1 MRHPRGRRAIGI
13 GLLLPGLL
21 LAQPCLGH
29 GESRASKPPTRK
41 IAPKSQ
47 QGERKGRPQPKAQAP
62 HKTPRATTIHVVRH
76 GDTVSRLAVHYG
88 IRRHAIIAANHLSRP
103 EQLRLGQRLSIPSA
117 RAMTAEGKE
126 ASRVEAIESGGD
138 VLLVRTGKRGV
149 ATRLSL
155 VAPELEPQVQGLIW
169 PIDGNVVSPFGRRL
183 SGWHA
188 GTDIKA
194 ELGTPILAAGDGL
207 VIASGQ
213 EGGYGRIIRIQHQ
226 GGIVTVYAH
235 NLENFVGVGE
245 WVAAGTIIAT
255 VGRSG
260 SASAPHLHFEVR
272 HEGLA
277 YNPLQ
282 FLPPREIVELRPD
295 DAPDQPAE
303 SARAHGVGDKD
314 NE

>member
-88 IRRHAIIAANHLSRP
+88 IRRQAIIAANHLSRP
-103 EQLRLGQRLSIPSA
+103 EQLRPGQRLSIPSA
-117 RAMTAEGKE
+117 RAMSAEGK

-194 ELGTPILAAGDGL
+194 ELGTPILAVGDGL

-245 WVAAGTIIAT
+245 WVTAGMIIGT

-272 HEGLA
+272 HEDLA

-282 FLPPREIVELRPD
+282 FLPPREVIVLRPD

>member
-1 MRHPRGRRAIGI
+1 
-13 GLLLPGLL
+13 LLPGLL

-29 GESRASKPPTRK
+29 GESRSSKPPTRK
-41 IAPKSQ
+41 SAPKSS
-47 QGERKGRPQPKAQAP
+47 QGERKARPQPKAQGP
-62 HKTPRATTIHVVRH
+62 HKTLVHVVRH

-88 IRRHAIIAANHLSRP
+88 VRRQAIIEANHLSRP
-103 EQLRLGQRLSIPSA
+103 EQLRLGQRLRIPSG
-117 RAMTAEGKE
+117 RALTGERTAFRIEG
-126 ASRVEAIESGGD
+126 VESGGD
-138 VLLVRTGKRGV
+138 VLLVRTGKRRV
-149 ATRLSL
+149 ATRLSM
-155 VAPELEPQVQGLIW
+155 VAPELELQAAGLIW
-169 PIDGNVVSPFGRRL
+169 PIEGNVVSPFGRRL
-183 SGWHA
+183 RGWHA
-188 GTDIKA
+188 GTDIQA

-207 VIASGQ
+207 VVASGQ

-226 GGIVTVYAH
+226 GAIVTVYAH

-245 WVAAGTIIAT
+245 WVAAGAIIAT

-260 SASAPHLHFEVR
+260 SATAPHLHFEVR

-282 FLPPREIVELRPD
+282 FLPPREVIELRPD

-303 SARAHGVGDKD
+303 SAQVHGVGDKD

>member
-1 MRHPRGRRAIGI
+1 VKHPRHRRAIGI

-29 GESRASKPPTRK
+29 GESRSSPPPTRK
-41 IAPKSQ
+41 IAPKSSQ
-47 QGERKGRPQPKAQAP
+47 SERKARPQPKAQAP
-62 HKTPRATTIHVVRH
+62 HKTVLHVVRH

-88 IRRHAIIAANHLSRP
+88 VKRQAIIAANHLSRP

-117 RAMTAEGKE
+117 RAMIAEPK
-126 ASRVEAIESGGD
+126 ALRVEAIESGGD
-138 VLLVRTGKRGV
+138 VLLVRTGKRRV

-155 VAPELEPQVQGLIW
+155 VAPELEPQAQGLIW
-169 PIDGNVVSPFGRRL
+169 PIGGNVVSPFGRRL

-188 GTDIKA
+188 GTDIQA

-245 WVAAGTIIAT
+245 WVAAGAIIAT

-282 FLPPREIVELRPD
+282 FLPPREIIELRPD

>member
-1 MRHPRGRRAIGI
+1 VKHPHRRRAIGI

-21 LAQPCLGH
+21 LAQPCFGH
-29 GESRASKPPTRK
+29 GDSRSSKAPTRK
-41 IAPKSQ
+41 IAPKSS
-47 QGERKGRPQPKAQAP
+47 QGEGKAGPQPKAQAP
-62 HKTPRATTIHVVRH
+62 HKTPHRTTVHVVRR

-88 IRRHAIIAANHLSRP
+88 VRRQAIIEANHLNRP
-103 EQLRLGQRLSIPSA
+103 EQLRLGQRLSIPSG
-117 RAMTAEGKE
+117 RALTGERTAFRIEG
-126 ASRVEAIESGGD
+126 VESGGD
-138 VLLVRTGKRGV
+138 VLLVRTGKRRV
-149 ATRLSL
+149 ATRLSM
-155 VAPELEPQVQGLIW
+155 VAPELELQAAGLIW
-169 PIDGNVVSPFGRRL
+169 PIEGNVVSPFGRRL
-183 SGWHA
+183 RGWHA
-188 GTDIKA
+188 GTDIQA
-194 ELGTPILAAGDGL
+194 DLGTPILAAGDGL

-226 GGIVTVYAH
+226 GAIVTVYAH

-245 WVAAGTIIAT
+245 WVTVGMIIGT

-282 FLPPREIVELRPD
+282 FLPPREVIELRPD

>member
-1 MRHPRGRRAIGI
+1 VKHSHRRRAIGI
-13 GLLLPGLL
+13 GLLLSGLL
-21 LAQPCLGH
+21 LAQPCLGD
-29 GESRASKPPTRK
+29 GERRASKPSTRN
-41 IAPKSQ
+41 IAPKSSH
-47 QGERKGRPQPKAQAP
+47 GERKARPQPKAYTP
-62 HKTPRATTIHVVRH
+62 HKTAHAATVHVVRR
-76 GDTVSRLAVHYG
+76 GDTISRLAAHYG
-88 IRRHAIIAANHLSRP
+88 VRRQTIIEANHLSRR
-103 EQLRLGQRLSIPSA
+103 EQLRRGQRLSIPSA
-117 RAMTAEGKE
+117 RAMASEGN
-126 ASRVEAIESGGD
+126 AARIEAIESGGD
-138 VLLVRTGKRGV
+138 VLLVRTGKRRV
-149 ATRLSL
+149 ATRLSM
-155 VAPELEPQVQGLIW
+155 VAPELEPRAQALAW

>member
-1 MRHPRGRRAIGI
+1 VKHPLRRRAIGI

-21 LAQPCLGH
+21 LAQPCLGQ
-29 GESRASKPPTRK
+29 GESRSSKPPVRK

-47 QGERKGRPQPKAQAP
+47 HGERKARSQPKAQAP
-62 HKTPRATTIHVVRH
+62 HKTPRATTMHVVRH
-76 GDTVSRLAVHYG
+76 GDTVSRLAVRYG
-88 IRRHAIIAANHLSRP
+88 VRRQAIIEANHLNRP

-117 RAMTAEGKE
+117 RAMTAEGT
-126 ASRVEAIESGGD
+126 SPRVEAIESGGD

-155 VAPELEPQVQGLIW
+155 VAPEVEPQVQGLIW

-207 VIASGQ
+207 VITSGQ

-282 FLPPREIVELRPD
+282 FLPPREVVELRPD

>member
-1 MRHPRGRRAIGI
+1 MRHSRGRRAIGI

-76 GDTVSRLAVHYG
+76 GDTVGRLAVHYG
-88 IRRHAIIAANHLSRP
+88 IRRQAIIAANHLSRP

-117 RAMTAEGKE
+117 RAMTAEGK

>member
-1 MRHPRGRRAIGI
+1 VRHPRGRRAIGI

-117 RAMTAEGKE
+117 RAMSAEGK

>member
-1 MRHPRGRRAIGI
+1 MKHPHRRRAICI
-13 GLLLPGLL
+13 ALLLPGLL

-29 GESRASKPPTRK
+29 GESRSSKAPTRK
-41 IAPKSQ
+41 IAPKSS
-47 QGERKGRPQPKAQAP
+47 QGEGRARPQPKAQAP
-62 HKTPRATTIHVVRH
+62 HKTPHRTTVHVVRH

-88 IRRHAIIAANHLSRP
+88 VRRQAIIEANHLHRP
-103 EQLRLGQRLSIPSA
+103 EQLRLGQRLSIPSS
-117 RAMTAEGKE
+117 RAMTAERK
-126 ASRVEAIESGGD
+126 AFRVEAIETDGD
-138 VLLVRTGKRGV
+138 VLLVRTGKRRV
-149 ATRLSL
+149 ATRLSMVGL
-155 VAPELEPQVQGLIW
+155 ELEPQVQGLIW

-188 GTDIKA
+188 GTDIRA
-194 ELGTPILAAGDGL
+194 DLGTPILAAGDGL
-207 VIASGQ
+207 VIVSGQ
-213 EGGYGRIIRIQHQ
+213 EGGYGRVIRIQHQ

-245 WVAAGTIIAT
+245 WVAAGAIIAT

-260 SASAPHLHFEVR
+260 TATAPHLHFEVR
-272 HEGLA
+272 HEGMA

-282 FLPPREIVELRPD
+282 FLPPREVVELRPD

>member
-1 MRHPRGRRAIGI
+1 VRHPRGRRAIGI

-62 HKTPRATTIHVVRH
+62 HKTPRTTTIHVVRH

-88 IRRHAIIAANHLSRP
+88 IRRQAIIAANHLSRP

-117 RAMTAEGKE
+117 RAMTAEGK

>member
-117 RAMTAEGKE
+117 RAMSAEGK

>member
-1 MRHPRGRRAIGI
+1 M
-13 GLLLPGLL
+13 
-21 LAQPCLGH
+21 
-29 GESRASKPPTRK
+29 
-41 IAPKSQ
+41 
-47 QGERKGRPQPKAQAP
+47 
-62 HKTPRATTIHVVRH
+62 HVVHH
-76 GDTVSRLAVHYG
+76 GDTVSRLAVRYG
-88 IRRHAIIAANHLSRP
+88 VRRQAIIEANHLSRP

-117 RAMTAEGKE
+117 RAMAAEGK

-282 FLPPREIVELRPD
+282 FLPPREVVELRPD

>member
-1 MRHPRGRRAIGI
+1 VKPRYRHRAIGI

-21 LAQPCLGH
+21 LTHPDLGRTD
-29 GESRASKPPTRK
+29 GRSTKQPTRK
-41 IAPKSQ
+41 IAPSSPQ
-47 QGERKGRPQPKAQAP
+47 SEGRARAKAPAL
-62 HKTPRATTIHVVRH
+62 HKTPRTTVHVVRH
-76 GDTVSRLAVHYG
+76 GETVSRLAARYG
-88 IRRHAIIAANHLSRP
+88 VKRHAIIEANRLSRP
-103 EQLRLGQRLSIPSA
+103 QQLRLGQRLSIPSP
-117 RAMTAEGKE
+117 RAMLGEGK
-126 ASRVEAIESGGD
+126 AFRVEAIESDGD
-138 VLLVRTGKRGV
+138 VLVVRTGKRRV
-149 ATRLSL
+149 ATRLSM
-155 VAPELEPQVQGLIW
+155 VAPELELQAQRLIW

-188 GTDIKA
+188 GTDIQA
-194 ELGTPILAAGDGL
+194 DLGTPILAAADGL
-207 VIASGQ
+207 VVASGE
-213 EGGYGRIIRIQHQ
+213 EGGYGRIIRIQHR
-226 GGIVTVYAH
+226 GSIVTVYAH

-245 WVAAGTIIAT
+245 WIAAGAIIGI

-282 FLPPREIVELRPD
+282 FLPPREVIELRPD

-303 SARAHGVGDKD
+303 SARARVVGDKD

>member
-245 WVAAGTIIAT
+245 WVAAGMIIAT